1 MVKVYRRVLFWKRLV
16 AWIDDDGQT
25 YRKLERRLFTSDT
38 TGQTRISLRSLQSA
52 VQSVSWNYDA
62 AGNIYLPSPV
72 PPQHHAKP
80 KEYRIGWVTKQGEVF
95 DMNLRDFFA
104 RAPSA
109 STYAY
114 VTDRYPYDAKE
125 SAGKAGQVTSDG
137 KVFSEGPTSV
147 GRMRAGNIEGTNDL
161 YCMGGL
167 ALLFLLK

>member
-1 MVKVYRRVLFWKRLV
+1 MIKVYRRILIWKRLV
-16 AWIDDDGQT
+16 AWMDDNGKT
-25 YRKLERRLFTSDT
+25 YRKSERSLFAFDA
-38 TGQTRISLRSLQSA
+38 TGQIRVSLRSQQSA
-52 VQSVSWNYDA
+52 AQSVEWRYDS

-72 PPQHHAKP
+72 PPKHHSKP
-80 KEYRIGWVTKQGEVF
+80 KEYRIGWVTEQGEVF

-109 STYAY
+109 STYGY

-125 SAGKAGQVTSDG
+125 SAGEAGQVTSDG
-137 KVFSEGPTSV
+137 RVYSEGPTSV
-147 GRMRAGNIEGTNDL
+147 RRIHVGSIEGTNDL